1 MKTKARVI
9 AMYLPQYHPIPEN
22 DKAWGKGFTEWTN
35 VAQAKPLFRGHYQPR
50 IPRDMGF
57 YDLRLPEIREMQA
70 EYARKAGIEGFMYW
84 QYYFDKG
91 KMLLERPFEEVLKS
105 GKPDFPFCLG
115 WANHSWQTKTWTKNT
130 SLHEG
135 KTMIMEQRYEGVEQ
149 YTAHFYYNLPAF
161 RDKRYITVDD
171 KPIFVIWNPNDH
183 PGEISLFIKTWRELA
198 KKENLKEIH
207 FVGKQAQGCKLE
219 SLLNMGFDA
228 AFQSREE
235 IAINGAEDWT
245 LWHRIR
251 NRLQL
256 MFGITINLNKADFSK
271 RYKLLA
277 NDEAKLEYVYPQ
289 LCAGYDRTPRAGRRG
304 QLFYNFTP
312 DTWRKHIQDILHY
325 TKEKPFEHSI
335 IMLKSWNEWG
345 ESNYMEPDIKY
356 GTAMLDT
363 LREELYENP

>member
-1 MKTKARVI
+1 
-9 AMYLPQYHPIPEN
+9 
-22 DKAWGKGFTEWTN
+22 
-35 VAQAKPLFRGHYQPR
+35 
-50 IPRDMGF
+50 
-57 YDLRLPEIREMQA
+57 
-70 EYARKAGIEGFMYW
+70 
-84 QYYFDKG
+84 
-91 KMLLERPFEEVLKS
+91 
-105 GKPDFPFCLG
+105 
-115 WANHSWQTKTWTKNT
+115 
-130 SLHEG
+130 
-135 KTMIMEQRYEGVEQ
+135 MIMEQHYDGIEQ

-161 RDKRYITVDD
+161 RDERYIKVDG

-183 PGEISLFIKTWRELA
+183 PDEIALFIKTWRELA
-198 KKENLKEIH
+198 EKENLKGIH
-207 FVGKQAQGCKLE
+207 FVGKQAQGCKLDT
-219 SLLNMGFDA
+219 LVRTGFDA

-235 IAINGAEDWT
+235 IAINGADDWT

-256 MFGITINLNKADFSK
+256 MFGITVNLNKADFGK

-312 DTWRKHIQDILHY
+312 ETWRKHIQDILRY
-325 TKEKPFEHSI
+325 TKEKPYEHSI

-345 ESNYMEPDIKY
+345 ESNYMEPDLKY

-363 LREELYENP
+363 LREEIHENP